1 MLTKINVF
9 IWSTELVLFEKVF
22 TTDISKRFLWLSN
35 QTVESFRFI
44 SCNVCSNRKA
54 FQILDKV
61 FLQFLR
67 TSYIQMQ
74 FTVIKIF
81 VSVNCTM
88 TDKGISS
95 PLHKFDKTCFTLL
108 TFLLHQSL
116 RWMILAIVTWSLSFA
131 TLFAESTFNWAAT
144 CGVFQTEHSL

>member
-9 IWSTELVLFEKVF
+9 IWSTELVLFEKAF
-22 TTDISKRFLWLSN
+22 TTDISKRFLGLSN
-35 QTVESFRFI
+35 QTAESFRFI
-44 SCNVCSNRKA
+44 SCNICSNRKA

-67 TSYIQMQ
+67 TSYIQVQ

-81 VSVNCTM
+81 VSVNYTM

-95 PLHKFDKTCFTLL
+95 SLHKFDKTYFTLL

-116 RWMILAIVTWSLSFA
+116 HWMILAIVTWCLSFA
-131 TLFAESTFNWAAT
+131 TLFAESTFDWAAT